1 VRGADW
7 FFLVVA
13 VLAAAAALAA
23 CQYARALQGSTD
35 LLIRAVLKLID
46 GHDRERL

>member
-7 FFLVVA
+7 FFLVIA
-13 VLAAAAALAA
+13 ALAAAAALAA
-23 CQYARALQGSTD
+23 CQYARNLQGSVD